1 MANSDSVEDSPSSKP
16 ARRSTGSMEL
26 LLLISV
32 FVIATCGLIYE
43 LIAGTLASYLL
54 GDSVTQF
61 STVIGCYL
69 FAMGIGS
76 WLSRYISR
84 QLLLV
89 FVQVEIL
96 VGAVGGSSAAVLF
109 LMFEHVDSFRVV
121 LYFMVGLI
129 GMLVGIELPLL
140 LRILKDKLEFR
151 DLVSKIFT
159 FDYIGALFASIL
171 FPLWL
176 VPQLGLVKSSFLFG
190 ILNVGVAIWLLYAL
204 RENIPL
210 LNLHRVA
217 AISTLCALMLGL
229 VFADPLVSLAEAD
242 SYEGNVIYAESTPY
256 QRIVITREHND
267 LRLFLNGNLQ
277 LNSHDEYRY
286 HEALVHPALA
296 ALEMPRHVLIIG
308 GGDGLALREVLKYSS
323 VEHITLV
330 DLDARMTKL
339 FSTQPLLV
347 HLNEGSLAN
356 DRLTLIHQDAFLWVK
371 TNAVQARIESF
382 DAIIVDVPDPST
394 FSIGKLY
401 SITFFRELHK
411 LLSPDGLL
419 VVQSTSPWVARKTFW
434 CVNNTIEQSGFYTAP
449 YHTYVPSFGE
459 WGYVIAG
466 KRPYNPPTTFPANLR
481 YVSADVLPAMFSFP
495 KDMERIE
502 TTIQRLDDQAL
513 VRYFD
518 AEWGAYG
525 SPN

>member
-1 MANSDSVEDSPSSKP
+1 MASSSSAAEAP
-16 ARRSTGSMEL
+16 GREPRRNSTGSMTL

-32 FVIATCGLIYE
+32 FVIATCGLVYE

-76 WLSRYISR
+76 WLSRYITR
-84 QLLLV
+84 QLLMV
-89 FVQVEIL
+89 FIQVEIL
-96 VGAVGGSSAAVLF
+96 IGAVGGSSAAVLF
-109 LMFEHVDSFRVV
+109 LMFEHVESFRVL

-129 GMLVGIELPLL
+129 GMFVGIEIPLL
-140 LRILKDKLEFR
+140 LRILKDKLEFK

-176 VPQLGLVKSSFLFG
+176 VPQLGLVKTSFLFG
-190 ILNVGVAIWLLYAL
+190 IFNVGVAIWLLYAL

-210 LNLHRVA
+210 LQLHRTA
-217 AISTLCALMLGL
+217 AIATLCALTLGL
-229 VFADPLVSLAEAD
+229 VFAEPLVNLAEAD
-242 SYEGNVIYAESTPY
+242 SYQGKVIYAESTPY
-256 QRIVITREHND
+256 QRIVLTRERD
-267 LRLFLNGNLQ
+267 DVRLFLNGNLQ
-277 LNSHDEYRY
+277 FNSRDEYRY

-296 ALEMPRHVLIIG
+296 ALDMPRRVLIIG

-323 VEHITLV
+323 IEHITLV
-330 DLDARMTKL
+330 DLDARMTQL

-347 HLNEGSLAN
+347 HLNDGALASN
-356 DRLTLIHQDAFLWVK
+356 RLTLIHQDAFLWVK
-371 TNAVQARIESF
+371 SNVQTAQREPF
-382 DAIIVDVPDPST
+382 DAIVVDVPDPSS

-401 SITFFRELHK
+401 SITFFRELQK
-411 LLSPDGLL
+411 LLSTNGLM

-434 CVNNTIEQSGFYTAP
+434 CVNHTLEQAGFYTAP
-449 YHTYVPSFGE
+449 YHAYVPSFGE

-466 KRPYNPPTTFPANLR
+466 RQPYSPPTAFPANLR
-481 YVSADVLPAMFSFP
+481 FVSREILPAMFSFP
-495 KDMERIE
+495 MDMARVD

-518 AEWGAYG
+518 AEWGMYA
-525 SPN
+525 SAN

>member
-1 MANSDSVEDSPSSKP
+1 MAS
-16 ARRSTGSMEL
+16 ARSTTETAPASARPMAL

-32 FVIATCGLIYE
+32 FIIATCGLIYE

-76 WLSRYISR
+76 WLSRYLTR
-84 QLLLV
+84 QLLMV

-96 VGAVGGSSAAVLF
+96 VGAVGGSSAAILF
-109 LMFEHVDSFRVV
+109 LMFEHVDSFRVL
-121 LYFMVGLI
+121 LYFIVGVI
-129 GMLVGIELPLL
+129 GMLVGIEIPLL

-190 ILNVGVAIWLLYAL
+190 IFNVAIAIWLLYAL
-204 RENIPL
+204 HEQIPL
-210 LNLHRVA
+210 LRLHRA
-217 AISTLCALMLGL
+217 TAISTLCALTLGL
-229 VFADPLVSLAEAD
+229 AFSETLVNIAEGD
-242 SYEGNVIYAESTPY
+242 SYQGKVIYAESTPY
-256 QRIVITREHND
+256 QRIVLTREHD
-267 LRLFLNGNLQ
+267 DVRLFLNGNLQ
-277 LNSHDEYRY
+277 FNSHDEYRY

-296 ALEMPRHVLIIG
+296 ALDTPRRVLIIG
-308 GGDGLALREVLKYSS
+308 GGDGLALREVWKYPS
-323 VEHITLV
+323 VENATLV
-330 DLDARMTKL
+330 DLDARMTSL

-347 HLNEGSLAN
+347 QLNEGSLN
-356 DRLTLIHQDAFLWVK
+356 HERLTVIHQDAFLWVK
-371 TNAVQARIESF
+371 SNTERAPRERF
-382 DAIIVDVPDPST
+382 DAILVDVPDPST

-401 SITFFRELHK
+401 SISFFRELRT
-411 LLSPDGLL
+411 LLAPDGFM
-419 VVQSTSPWVARKTFW
+419 VVQSTSPWVARKTYW
-434 CVNNTIEQSGFYTAP
+434 CVNNTLEQAGFHTAP
-449 YHTYVPSFGE
+449 YHAYVPSFGE

-466 KRPYNPPTTFPANLR
+466 HHAYRPPVVFPENLR
-481 YVSADVLPAMFSFP
+481 FVSTDTLATMFTFP
-495 KDMERIE
+495 KDMARID

-518 AEWGAYG
+518 SEWGSYATT
-525 SPN
+525 N